1 MEFVKYCLKSRYQVR
16 EMGNSPLK
24 QIASMYR
31 AQLQWQPIAIMLVIA
46 MVWGSNMAFVKLA
59 TRDITPLF
67 MAGIRS
73 MVAAACL
80 CIWMKAK
87 GLALF
92 PSGKIIIHGVVA
104 GLLFGTEFGLI
115 FVGLKYTLASR
126 GYVIL
131 YVAPFVAALGAHFF
145 LANDRF
151 NRWKGF
157 GLMLA
162 FGGLVVLFMKKLGTF
177 SFQALPGDILF
188 IIAGAAW
195 GATTVYIKKYLAS
208 RADPLQVLFF
218 QLLFS
223 APFLFI
229 LSLILEDS
237 MVTGFSLLTAFSLFY
252 QCIIVA
258 FLSYLAWFVLVSRY
272 PVSLLHAF
280 SFFTPVFGVIFSGII
295 ILGETI
301 GTNLILA
308 LIMVSAGMVLVN
320 YRPSSTEDRSQRTE
334 VR

>member
-1 MEFVKYCLKSRYQVR
+1 MTKS
-16 EMGNSPLK
+16 SPK
-24 QIASMYR
+24 QPKPAYR
-31 AQLQWQPIAIMLVIA
+31 AQLRWQPIAVLLIIA
-46 MVWGSNMAFVKLA
+46 MIWGGNMAFVKLA
-59 TRDITPLF
+59 IRDITPLF
-67 MAGIRS
+67 MAAIRS
-73 MVAAACL
+73 LVAAACL

-92 PSGKIIIHGVVA
+92 PSRIIIFHGLVA
-104 GLLFGTEFGLI
+104 GLLFGAEFGLI

-126 GYVIL
+126 GSVIL
-131 YVAPFVAALGAHFF
+131 YVAPFVAAIGAHFF
-145 LANDRF
+145 LIDDRF
-151 NRWKGF
+151 NRWKGC

-162 FGGLVVLFMKKLGTF
+162 FGGLVVLFMKKLGTL

-188 IIAGAAW
+188 LIAGAAW

-208 RADPLQVLFF
+208 RAEPLQVLFF

-223 APFLFI
+223 APFLLG
-229 LSLILEDS
+229 LSLIFEDRVVS
-237 MVTGFSLLTAFSLFY
+237 GFSPLTAFSMLY

-280 SFFTPVFGVIFSGII
+280 SFFTPVFGVIISGIL
-295 ILGETI
+295 ILGEPV
-301 GTNLILA
+301 GANLILA

-320 YRPSSTEDRSQRTE
+320 YKP
-334 VR
+334 